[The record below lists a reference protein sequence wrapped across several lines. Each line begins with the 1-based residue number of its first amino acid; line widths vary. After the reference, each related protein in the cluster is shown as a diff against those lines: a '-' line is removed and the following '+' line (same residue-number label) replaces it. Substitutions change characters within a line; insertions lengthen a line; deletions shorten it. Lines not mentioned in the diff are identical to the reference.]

1 MNYETCL
8 NKFYGWMGN
17 WLNVNFGWSFKVP
30 PMVTHIISMLLIM
43 IGMLAF
49 LAVTVIILIWL
60 ERKISA
66 RIQNRVGP
74 MMAGFKFMGR
84 LSMWAGG
91 WAQVPLDALKLLLKE
106 DIVNN
111 KADRV
116 GFFLAPFICMMS
128 AFMAYM
134 VIPFSRGLVAQDL
147 NIGVLYLVAVSSYMV
162 IAILLAGWSS
172 GNKYSLIGG
181 LRSASQIISYEVPM
195 LFGIITPVMLAG
207 SMSLVDIVEAQK
219 QGWFIIPQIV
229 AFLVFFIAATA
240 EINRTPFDLPE
251 AESELVAGFATEYSG
266 MRFAMFFL
274 AEFSNM
280 FIISAVAAT
289 LFLGGW
295 LLPAGV
301 QAQVPTALQLGG
313 LTIPHF
319 DILLGAVVFFFKT
332 YILVALLMWF
342 RWTYPRV
349 RVDQLMG
356 LGWKVLLPVGFINML
371 LTGFWFLKR

>member
-17 WLNVNFGWSFKVP
+17 WLNAKFGWSFKVP

-219 QGWFIIPQIV
+219 QGWFIIPQVV

-295 LLPAGV
+295 LLPAGL

-313 LTIPHF
+313 FTIPHF

>member
-1 MNYETCL
+1 
-8 NKFYGWMGN
+8 MGN